1 MESLF
6 RFAEHIYGYGGAVE
20 LSTGSLLPPRLPLE
34 SGYPADTSVAAEV
47 PAGVRLEFEG
57 DLDGIELDVSMGDRH
72 LLSSP
77 NGSPEFSVWSGER
90 HVGNYPV
97 GKLGV
102 CAINLR
108 GLDSDGRLFV
118 YVPENRD
125 LSIHTVRVD
134 GRLPRDISA
143 RPRLLAYGDSITQ
156 GWSASD
162 PGLAWPS
169 LVGRRLGL
177 DVVNLGFA
185 GAARGEKSVARHLA
199 ASAAD
204 IVTIAWGTNCWS
216 SVPFDV
222 ARMRRT
228 MTTFVESVRHGHP
241 DVPIVVLSPILRPD
255 AEAVASP
262 VGATLGELRD
272 AIEEMIRYSRDVL
285 RDSNLYLVGGRD
297 VVSRHHLVD
306 GIHPGDEGHR
316 EIADAMGAVIA
327 GIVRQ

>member
-1 MESLF
+1 
-6 RFAEHIYGYGGAVE
+6 
-20 LSTGSLLPPRLPLE
+20 
-34 SGYPADTSVAAEV
+34 
-47 PAGVRLEFEG
+47 
-57 DLDGIELDVSMGDRH
+57 MGDRH

-77 NGSPEFSVWSGER
+77 DGSPEFSVWRGER
-90 HVGNYPV
+90 HVGHYPV

-102 CAINLR
+102 CAINLP

-125 LSIHTVRVD
+125 LSIRAVRID
-134 GRLPRDISA
+134 GRPRRDISGW
-143 RPRLLAYGDSITQ
+143 PRLLAYGDSITQ
-156 GWSASD
+156 GWCASD

-169 LVGRRLGL
+169 LIGRRLGL

-185 GAARGEKSVARHLA
+185 GAARGEESVARHLA

-222 ARMRRT
+222 PRMRQT
-228 MTTFVESVRHGHP
+228 MTTFVESIRRGHP
-241 DVPIVVLSPILRPD
+241 DVPIVVLSPVLRPD
-255 AEAVASP
+255 AEAVANSA
-262 VGATLGELRD
+262 GATLGELRY
-272 AIEEMIRYSRDVL
+272 AIEETIRYFRDVL
-285 RDSNLYLVGGRD
+285 RDSNLYLVGGCD
-297 VVSRHHLVD
+297 VVSRQYLVD

-327 GIVRQ
+327 RITNRTAGRRAG